1 MDNNLVKK
9 VLTFKSGNFVLSR
22 KFNEGELSLP
32 LLQSRIL
39 YETVRDLP
47 ILPGLSAQIE
57 EELIRRSIFGTAALE
72 GNPLTEERVGQIIS
86 EPAMEQ
92 KMGRAEKE
100 IRNLKDAYYSFVRG
114 WKILETV
121 FTLEEDLIRQM
132 HSLITHDIEHEYNV
146 PGQYRNHL
154 VKVGD
159 DEHGGVYTPPKVLAD
174 IETLMKEFTQWINS
188 EEILNLDPVIRAAL
202 AHYHFGLIHP
212 FGDGNGRTARLI
224 EALLMRLA
232 GMKYV
237 PIMLSNFYYRNMDDY
252 FWAFSRARKNEEHD
266 VTPFVGF
273 VLKGVVESLNE
284 IKGRIIFFIRK
295 FALRDYY
302 AFLRTGRQITQRQH
316 DLLIIAL
323 DGLTPFALGDL
334 FTVSPF
340 NVLYRNVSE
349 RTARR
354 DLKKL
359 YDEHLLNVTE
369 GKYQLNLR
377 VLE

>member
-1 MDNNLVKK
+1 MVEK
-9 VLTFKSGNFVLSR
+9 VLTFKSGKFVFSR
-22 KFNEGELSLP
+22 KCNEGELLP
-32 LLQSRIL
+32 SLLQSRIL

-47 ILPGLSAQIE
+47 ILPALSAQIE

-72 GNPLTEERVGQIIS
+72 GNPLTEERVGEIIS
-86 EPAMEQ
+86 ESPEGQ

-100 IRNLKDAYYSFVRG
+100 ICNLKDAYDSFVRG
-114 WKILETV
+114 WQISEAIFK
-121 FTLEEDLIRQM
+121 LEEDLIRQI
-132 HSLITHDIEHEYNV
+132 HSIITQDIEHEYNV

-159 DEHGGVYTPPKVLAD
+159 AEHGGVYTPPKVLAD
-174 IETLMKEFTQWINS
+174 IQTLMREFIQWINS
-188 EEILNLDPVIRAAL
+188 EEILNLDPVIRAAI

-237 PIMLSNFYYRNMDDY
+237 PIMLSNFYYRNTDDY
-252 FWAFSRARKNEEHD
+252 FRAFSKARKSEEHD

-273 VLKGVVESLNE
+273 VLKGVVESLIE

-302 AFLRTGRQITQRQH
+302 AFLRNDKQITQRQH
-316 DLLIIAL
+316 DFLIIAL
-323 DGLTPFALGDL
+323 DALTPFALGDL

-340 NVLYRNVSE
+340 NILYRNVSE

-359 YDEHLLNVTE
+359 SDERLLYITE
-369 GKYQLNLR
+369 GKYQLNLQ

>member
-1 MDNNLVKK
+1 MVKK

-22 KFNEGELSLP
+22 KCNEGELSAS

-47 ILPGLSAQIE
+47 ILPELSTQIE

-72 GNPLTEERVGQIIS
+72 GNPLTEERVGEIIS
-86 EPAMEQ
+86 ESPAGQ
-92 KMGRAEKE
+92 RMGRAEKE
-100 IRNLKDAYYSFVRG
+100 IRNLKAAYELFIRG
-114 WKILETV
+114 RQIPASI
-121 FTLEEDLIRQM
+121 FNLEEDHIKEI
-132 HSLITHDIEHEYNV
+132 HYLITHDIEYEYNV
-146 PGQYRNHL
+146 PGQYRDHL

-159 DEHGGVYTPPKVLAD
+159 AEHGGVYTPPKILAD
-174 IETLMKEFTQWINS
+174 IQTLMREFTQWING
-188 EEILNLDPVIRAAL
+188 EEILNLDAVIRAAL

-224 EALLMRLA
+224 EAFMMRLA
-232 GMKYV
+232 GIKYV

-252 FWAFSRARKNEEHD
+252 FWVFSKARKSEEHD

-273 VLKGVVESLNE
+273 VLKGVIESLNE

-295 FALRDYY
+295 FTLRDYY
-302 AFLRTGRQITQRQH
+302 SFLRTEKKITQRQH
-316 DLLIIAL
+316 DLLRTLL
-323 DGLTPFALGDL
+323 DKFTPFVIGDL

-349 RTARR
+349 RTAWR

-359 YDEHLLNVTE
+359 ADARLLYITE
-369 GKYQLNLR
+369 GKYQLNLQ

>member
-9 VLTFKSGNFVLSR
+9 ILTFKSGNFVLSR
-22 KFNEGELSLP
+22 KCNDGELSLP

-39 YETVRDLP
+39 HETVRDLP
-47 ILPGLSAQIE
+47 ILPELSAQIE

-86 EPAMEQ
+86 EPAKEQ
-92 KMGRAEKE
+92 KMERAEKE
-100 IRNLKDAYYSFVRG
+100 IRNLKNAYDSFVRG
-114 WKILETV
+114 WQISETS
-121 FTLEEDLIRQM
+121 FTLEEDLIRQI
-132 HSLITHDIEHEYNV
+132 HSLITQDIEHEYNV

-159 DEHGGVYTPPKVLAD
+159 AEHGGVYTPPKMLAD
-174 IETLMKEFTQWINS
+174 IETLMREFTQWINS
-188 EEILNLDPVIRAAL
+188 EEVLNLDPVMRAAL

-224 EALLMRLA
+224 EALLMRLS
-232 GMKYV
+232 GMKYI

-252 FWAFSRARKNEEHD
+252 FWAFSKARKNEEHD

-284 IKGRIIFFIRK
+284 MKGRIIFFIRN

-316 DLLIIAL
+316 DLLNIAS
-323 DGLTPFALGDL
+323 DGLTPFTLGDL
-334 FTVSPF
+334 FSISPF

-359 YDEHLLNVTE
+359 TDEQLLNVTE